1 MHNDKL
7 QIAIDTLRNILKT
20 AKDHPCFSGDHFESS
35 DIDGLCE
42 IGGDICDWTVLAIT
56 ANDALSEIVKNP
68 DGTNAA
74 EPENLKTSVKAA
86 MEELTNASM
95 GGVGDGGPTIEELDE
110 IVARTGNCCAGDCD
124 YHTIQRAWRLLQAG
138 LDEKNP
144 SDGHGG

>member
-1 MHNDKL
+1 MTGSTFDHLRLNN
-7 QIAIDTLRNILKT
+7 QIVAQIMKAGGT
-20 AKDHPCFSGDHFESS
+20 AEDCAVALS
-35 DIDGLCE
+35 
-42 IGGDICDWTVLAIT
+42 V
-56 ANDALSEIVKNP
+56 ANDRLLDRVMLLEGIAPRRYKKP

-74 EPENLKTSVKAA
+74 EPKNLKTSVKAA